1 MRARG
6 VTLLLVA
13 AATSAAGQE
22 RTASLEVWLH
32 AGSPAARIGVVVA
45 AERLDGPE
53 RAACQTREDGRC
65 VLLALAP
72 GRYRVGPVPATDD
85 TPPTIV
91 EVAPG
96 EHVRLALGEQARSTG
111 RGTRGTATGSEVDD
125 RSRGTT
131 AGEGDGRSV
140 GRDAI
145 GRLPA
150 GRPLLDAFRLGA
162 ASPSTGDWRLDWAAS
177 SEPRLFVEGLE
188 WPVAGWVWGRSVSV
202 LPEALGA
209 LRFDTRGAS
218 PSGSDRGTAGA
229 IHAVL
234 RSGGAR
240 RAAELALSYE
250 GAQLAG
256 AARPFSRYSPW
267 DDNRVERNLT
277 VPPTPS
283 DGRTVTASLGGPL
296 GPRGLSAHVSVSSAR
311 RDRHREAVFIDD
323 PERVARRFSW
333 FSWSWQGSAAVTAAA
348 RQGRRARLVAIA
360 ARGRN
365 RGSAPALEPDQ
376 GTLPDGTSTA
386 GLTRAAF
393 LGPTETLARWHD
405 TGGDSRRVALSP
417 SLDWPLGSNAVLSA
431 DASISIRQSWTPASF
446 RGRETRHVFA
456 TSNAR
461 VPGIP
466 RDAVHAASFSD
477 SRSSY
482 GTVRDG
488 TRRIQAGLDARWS
501 PGRRAAH
508 QFSAGIRGER
518 LTDSVYIGHA
528 RPVIRLHWNQALV
541 TRDGRSVRGPYGYY
555 TVSRPG
561 TIGDAAGTTVAAWLQ
576 DRWSPSEGLTL
587 EAGVRAE
594 RESPASYAEGGDV
607 RRTAFGLDDT
617 IAPRL
622 SLRWRP
628 DERGDWRLSGS
639 FGLYVDHLTT
649 QLARSLFGA
658 RHDVRESWTLDTL
671 DWQALECDEGH
682 RDCPGRFIERTDARP
697 PWNVADPQ
705 LSALLGGPAAR
716 VDPGLRP
723 MRSVEWEAGLERRVG
738 RGFAVAVRYTGKRL
752 LEAVED
758 VGIRLPDGGETSV
771 LANPGSGY
779 GALAALAPSFP
790 APRAARRYDGLDVE
804 VRRSG
809 RPVAVALRYR
819 FSRLSGNYGGLA
831 AADEGGR
838 ESTNLTAAFDSPFSS
853 FDRYGHPV
861 NGPLP
866 GDRPHRL
873 GFEATAGLPS
883 GTTIALA
890 GVVESGRPESSQ
902 VSLGGIPVYF
912 NGYGDLGRQPP
923 FSQLDLQ
930 VRQDVRMGRAVVT
943 LEAAVDNLLD
953 QAAPLGYFSTN
964 RYRDDL
970 PVPDAAFLAVPWD
983 PAAWAASLRAAGVRI
998 RDEQLYLEP
1007 DRFQRARRIT
1017 LTARLQF

>member
-6 VTLLLVA
+6 ATLLLVA

-32 AGSPAARIGVVVA
+32 AGGAGARAGVLIA

-53 RAACQTREDGRC
+53 RATCPIREDGRC

-72 GRYRVGPVPATDD
+72 GRYRVGPLPASADA
-85 TPPTIV
+85 PAAIV
-91 EVAPG
+91 DVAPG
-96 EHVRLALGEQARSTG
+96 EHVRLTLGEHDRTAA
-111 RGTRGTATGSEVDD
+111 RGTRDTAAGGEADD

-131 AGEGDGRSV
+131 AGEGDDRSV
-140 GRDAI
+140 GRGAI
-145 GRLPA
+145 ARLPA

-162 ASPSTGDWRLDWAAS
+162 ATPSTGDWRLDWAAS
-177 SEPRLFVEGLE
+177 FEPRLFVEGLE
-188 WPVAGWVWGRSVSV
+188 WPLTRRAPGSPVSV
-202 LPEALGA
+202 PSEVLGA

-218 PSGSDRGTAGA
+218 PAGSARGTAGA

-240 RAAELALSYE
+240 RSAELAFSYE

-256 AARPFSRYSPW
+256 ASRPFSRYSPW
-267 DDNRVERNLT
+267 DDGRVERNLT

-283 DGRTVTASLGGPL
+283 DDRTFTASLGGPL
-296 GPRGLSAHVSVSSAR
+296 GRGLSAHVSASSAR

-323 PERVARRFSW
+323 PERIARRFSW

-348 RQGRRARLVAIA
+348 RPGRRARFVAIA

-376 GTLPDGTSTA
+376 GTLPGGASTA
-386 GLTRAAF
+386 GLTRAPF
-393 LGPTETLARWHD
+393 LGPIETLARWHD
-405 TGGDSRRVALSP
+405 TGGDSGRLALSP
-417 SLDWPLGSNAVLSA
+417 SLDWPLGSNALLSA
-431 DASISIRQSWTPASF
+431 DASVSVSRSWTPASF

-466 RDAVHAASFSD
+466 REAVHPAGFSD

-508 QFSAGIRGER
+508 QFSAGVRGER

-541 TRDGRSVRGPYGYY
+541 TRDGHVVRGPYGYY

-594 RESPASYAEGGDV
+594 RESPASYAEGTGV
-607 RRTAFGLDDT
+607 RRTVFGLEDT

-622 SLRWRP
+622 SLLWRP
-628 DERGDWRLSGS
+628 DERGAWRLTGS
-639 FGLYVDHLTT
+639 FGGYVDHLTT
-649 QLARSLFGA
+649 RLARSLFGA

-671 DWQALECDEGH
+671 DWQALDCDEGR
-682 RDCPGRFIERTDARP
+682 RDCPGRFIERTDVRP
-697 PWNVADPQ
+697 PWNGVDPR

-716 VDPGLRP
+716 VDPDLRP
-723 MRSVEWEAGLERRVG
+723 MRSVEWEAGLERRLG
-738 RGFAVAVRYTGKRL
+738 HGFLVAARYTGKRL
-752 LEAVED
+752 VEAVED
-758 VGIRLPDGGETSV
+758 VGIRLPDGGETLV

-804 VRRSG
+804 VRRRG
-809 RPVAVALRYR
+809 QPLAVALRYR

-831 AADEGGR
+831 TADEGGR

-853 FDRYGHPV
+853 FDRRGHPLD
-861 NGPLP
+861 GPLP

-873 GFEATAGLPS
+873 GLEATAALPT
-883 GTTIALA
+883 GTTLALA

-902 VSLGGIPVYF
+902 VSVRGVPVF
-912 NGYGDLGRQPP
+912 VDGYGNLGRQPA

-930 VRQDVRMGRAVVT
+930 LRQDVRVGRGVVT
-943 LEAAVDNLLD
+943 LEAAVDNLFD
-953 QAAPLGYFSTN
+953 QAAALGYFSTN

-970 PVPDAAFLAVPWD
+970 SVPEDAFLAVPWD

-1007 DRFQRARRIT
+1007 DRFQRARRVT